1 MKLALEIPQSNLT
14 SLTYSVNVNL
24 SDACARHHKTLFFCW
39 NIRTVIDKGIDLQRI
54 VDYVNWYGETILF
67 KKFEIEEKQL
77 FTLLDEDH
85 YLVKRALKEH
95 RRIKRLF
102 KIDAKNPMKSL
113 IYIEEELDLHIRFEE
128 RQMFPEFEKNTTQ
141 RKLKVIKDQFS
152 SLLTNTDWKDQ
163 FWL

>member
-1 MKLALEIPQSNLT
+1 MKITVERPQTNLNNLT
-14 SLTYSVNVNL
+14 YAVNVSL
-24 SDACARHHKTLFFCW
+24 SEACARHHKTLFFCW
-39 NIRTVIDKGIDLQRI
+39 NIRTGIDKGVNTQRI
-54 VDYVNWYGETILF
+54 VEYVNWYGKEVLF
-67 KKFEIEEKQL
+67 KKFEIEEKYL
-77 FTLLDEDH
+77 FALLDEDH

-102 KIDAKNPMKSL
+102 KIDVKNPMKSL

-128 RQMFPEFEKNTTQ
+128 KQMFPEFEKNATQ
-141 RKLKVIKDQFS
+141 LKLKVIKEHFG

>member
-39 NIRTVIDKGIDLQRI
+39 NIRTGIDKGIDLQRI

>member
-1 MKLALEIPQSNLT
+1 MKLTIEVPQNNLANVAYNV
-14 SLTYSVNVNL
+14 SLNL
-24 SDACARHHKTLFFCW
+24 NEACARHHKTLFFCW
-39 NIRTVIDKGIDLQRI
+39 NIRAGIGNGVDIQRI
-54 VDYVNWYGETILF
+54 VDYVNWYGEQILL
-67 KKFEIEEKQL
+67 KKFEIEEKNL

-128 RQMFPEFEKNTTQ
+128 KQMFPEFEKNATQ
-141 RKLKVIKDQFS
+141 KKLKVIKEQFN

>member
-1 MKLALEIPQSNLT
+1 MKLTIEIPQNNLT
-14 SLTYSVNVNL
+14 NVAYNVSLNL
-24 SDACARHHKTLFFCW
+24 NEACSRHHKTLFFCW
-39 NIRTVIDKGIDLQRI
+39 NIRAGIDNGVDIQRI
-54 VDYVNWYGETILF
+54 IDYVNWYGEEILF
-67 KKFEIEEKQL
+67 KKFEIEEKSL
-77 FTLLDEDH
+77 FSLLDEDH

-128 RQMFPEFEKNTTQ
+128 KQMFPEFEKNATQ
-141 RKLKVIKDQFS
+141 KKLKAIKEQFN

>member
-1 MKLALEIPQSNLT
+1 MKLTIDVPQ
-14 SLTYSVNVNL
+14 VNL
-24 SDACARHHKTLFFCW
+24 SNSTYNVGLKLNEACDRHHKTLFFCW
-39 NIRTVIDKGIDLQRI
+39 NIRAGIDKGIEMQRM
-54 VDYVNWYGETILF
+54 VDYVNWYGENVLL
-67 KKFEIEEKQL
+67 KKFEIEENYL
-77 FTLLDEDH
+77 FTLLDEEH

-102 KIDAKNPMKSL
+102 KIDTKNPMKSL

-128 RQMFPEFEKNTTQ
+128 KQLFSEFEKNATQ
-141 RKLKVIKDQFS
+141 RRLKEIKDQFS